1 MWGSEVTRS
10 SSAISSTAARRSVR
24 TCDCRT
30 GGSLRRSLEY
40 LNKDWTYHAK
50 GLWLF
55 GRKGNDAVVTIG
67 SPNFGMRSYFRD
79 MESQLYMV
87 SESERYIL
95 AKGEAAP

>member
-1 MWGSEVTRS
+1 MDSC
-10 SSAISSTAARRSVR
+10 SAISSIAARRSTR
-24 TCDCRT
+24 TCDCRS
-30 GGSLRRSLEY
+30 GRCLRRSSEY

-55 GRKGNDAVVTIG
+55 GKKGNDAVVTIG

-95 AKGEAAP
+95 AEGAAIP